1 MSFVIQRI
9 GFQYLLSSFRKITL
23 LVSKIN
29 CLLRVGNTNELRFPS
44 ADIETSVFCH
54 FLSPILFT
62 HSQLGF
68 GQIIPEGYNEGSHGA
83 HFLLQG
89 FSRWISMAE
98 VLNTINKGELELC
111 EIEVVCKLKSQLIFQ
126 ATEVVVYSMKMQV
139 PSLLM
144 KKEGLNLPV
153 LWYPT
158 LN

>member
-1 MSFVIQRI
+1 
-9 GFQYLLSSFRKITL
+9 
-23 LVSKIN
+23 
-29 CLLRVGNTNELRFPS
+29 
-44 ADIETSVFCH
+44 
-54 FLSPILFT
+54 
-62 HSQLGF
+62 
-68 GQIIPEGYNEGSHGA
+68 
-83 HFLLQG
+83 
-89 FSRWISMAE
+89 MAE
-98 VLNTINKGELELC
+98 GLNIINKGELELC